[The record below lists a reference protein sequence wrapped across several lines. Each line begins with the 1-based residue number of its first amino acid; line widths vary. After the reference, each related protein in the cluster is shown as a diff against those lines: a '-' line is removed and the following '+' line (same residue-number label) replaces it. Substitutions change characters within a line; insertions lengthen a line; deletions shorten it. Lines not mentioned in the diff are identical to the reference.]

1 VRVRFLGTAAGGG
14 IPQWNCGCPG
24 CDAARIAGFNRTQDT
39 LAVSGDGAA
48 WYLVNASPDLRAQLL
63 ATPELA
69 PRPGT
74 RATPIRGVLLST
86 AELDH
91 VLGLPTLREAERL
104 DVSASA
110 TVLAGLRPVRTLL
123 AAYCDVHWH
132 PLVDGQPYPMTGGLE
147 VTRWTIGSK
156 RPRYAAAA
164 EGEEWVSALDI
175 VDGAGR
181 RLLYATCV
189 ARWTDQL
196 AELIDAADIVVLDG
210 TFVTE
215 HELAQA
221 TGRGVPASAM
231 GHLPIEGS
239 LAVARPSGNVIYS
252 HLNNTNPLTGPRAIL
267 HFGHAVEIARDGLT
281 VEL

>member
-1 VRVRFLGTAAGGG
+1 MIVRFLGTAAGGG
-14 IPQWNCGCPG
+14 VPQWNCGCPG

-39 LAVSGDGAA
+39 LAVSGDGVA

-86 AELDH
+86 GELDH

-104 DVSASA
+104 DLSASA
-110 TVLAGLRPVRTLL
+110 TVLAGLQPVRSLL
-123 AAYCDVHWH
+123 AAYCDVHPH
-132 PLVDGQPYPMTGGLE
+132 PLDDGKPYELEGGLA

-156 RPRYAAAA
+156 RPRYAATS

-175 VDGAGR
+175 VDSCQK
-181 RLLYATCV
+181 RLVYATCV
-189 ARWTDQL
+189 ARWTDRL
-196 AELIDAADIVVLDG
+196 ADLIDTADLVVLDG

-215 HELAQA
+215 DELAQA
-221 TGRGVPASAM
+221 TGRGGPASAM
-231 GHLPIEGS
+231 GHLPVERS
-239 LAVARPSGNVIYS
+239 PAVGRKNVIYS

-267 HFGHAVEIARDGLT
+267 RWGAAVEIARDGQRL
-281 VEL
+281 EL

>member
-1 VRVRFLGTAAGGG
+1 VIIKFLGTAAGGG
-14 IPQWNCGCPG
+14 VPQWNCGCPG
-24 CDAARIAGFNRTQDT
+24 CDAARIAGLNRTQDT

-48 WYLVNASPDLRAQLL
+48 WYLVNASPDLRTQLL

-110 TVLAGLRPVRTLL
+110 TVLAGLQPVRGLL

-132 PLVDGQPYPMTGGLE
+132 PLDDGARYGLEGGLE
-147 VTRWTIGSK
+147 VRRWTIGSK
-156 RPRYAAAA
+156 RPRYATGS
-164 EGEEWVSALDI
+164 EGDEWVSALDI
-175 VDGAGR
+175 VDDRGG

-189 ARWTDQL
+189 AEWTDQL
-196 AELIDAADIVVLDG
+196 AELIDTADVVILDG

-215 HELAQA
+215 HELAQV
-221 TGRGVPASAM
+221 TGRGGPASAM
-231 GHLPIEGS
+231 GHLPIERS
-239 LAVARPSGNVIYS
+239 LAAVRGRSDVVYS
-252 HLNNTNPLTGPRAIL
+252 HLNNTNPLTGPRAI
-267 HFGHAVEIARDGLT
+267 HRFGTAVEIARDGLT
-281 VEL
+281 RKL